1 MDRALE
7 DIWGSN
13 YLRSFYV
20 DNVIKYFDSR
30 LQNAEFTADHWPVG
44 RVTWST
50 YNRVAKAGNC

>member
-30 LQNAEFTADHWPVG
+30 L
-44 RVTWST
+44 
-50 YNRVAKAGNC
+50 